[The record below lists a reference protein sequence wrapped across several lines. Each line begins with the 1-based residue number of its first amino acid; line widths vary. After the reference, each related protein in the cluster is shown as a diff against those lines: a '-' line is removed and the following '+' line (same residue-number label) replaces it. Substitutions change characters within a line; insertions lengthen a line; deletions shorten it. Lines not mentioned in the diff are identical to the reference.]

1 MTNQELQDR
10 MALKDLVDRYATE
23 SDKNNQDYYREI
35 FLPDLQLKVYFGGAL
50 GMDIHDVEEMIAR
63 YKAFGAAKASF
74 HQNGQQVVDF
84 VDETHATG
92 ICYAIATLVTEEEG
106 KDKLT
111 FHAVRYYDK
120 YVKRDGRWWIAERE
134 QHFVYSSLLPLA

>member
-1 MTNQELQDR
+1 MKQEMEDR

-35 FLPDLQLKVYFGGAL
+35 FRPDVKLKVYFGEAL
-50 GMDIHDVEEMIAR
+50 GMDINNVEDMIAQ

-84 VDETHATG
+84 IDDR
-92 ICYAIATLVTEEEG
+92 L
-106 KDKLT
+106 
-111 FHAVRYYDK
+111 
-120 YVKRDGRWWIAERE
+120 
-134 QHFVYSSLLPLA
+134 